1 MQDPSLGPARKQT
14 QVFTIHPYGAL
25 ESVTRAH
32 CRAQQLCQVRGL
44 WPLQR
49 FGLPSPAPSVALGR
63 GGEERLA
70 QGPKLRGSDSTLLCG
85 LLEALTLE
93 FSF

>member
-14 QVFTIHPYGAL
+14 QVFPIHSYGAL

-44 WPLQR
+44 QR
-49 FGLPSPAPSVALGR
+49 FGLPSSAPSVALGR

-70 QGPKLRGSDSTLLCG
+70 QGPKLLGSDSTLLCG